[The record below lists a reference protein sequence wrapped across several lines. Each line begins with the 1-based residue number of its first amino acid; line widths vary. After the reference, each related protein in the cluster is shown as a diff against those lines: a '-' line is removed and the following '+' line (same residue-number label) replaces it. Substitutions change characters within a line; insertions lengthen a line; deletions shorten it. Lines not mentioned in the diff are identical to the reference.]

1 MACSIVSSATRPRA
15 LLSRCAGPGRHSL
28 REWHS
33 SFAGGSLLSNPLT
46 QSSGAPRATTASRST
61 PLIVCRGRRALGELL
76 QLGVDKA
83 AKPAT
88 PLRAGKVSPMRPVPK
103 HIPRP
108 PYADSGVL
116 PDMPD
121 EYQIHNEEQIVK
133 MRAACKLAAEVRD
146 KAGELVKPG
155 VTTEEID
162 IFVHEMIVNAGAYP
176 SPLNYGKF
184 PKSVCTSV
192 NECICHGIPDSRP
205 LEDGDIVNID
215 VTVFL
220 DGHHG
225 DCSKTFLCG
234 TVTPEAKR
242 LVEAN
247 EKGLAAAI
255 KECGP
260 GVPFNRIGNA
270 IQRVADSNKYGI
282 VRSFVGHGVGRIFHA
297 APMILHH
304 KNNEPGVMQE
314 GMTFTIEPQ
323 FSMGSTREKYWG
335 DKWTAVTTDGTLTA
349 QCEHTLLI
357 TKDGVD
363 ILTL

>member
-1 MACSIVSSATRPRA
+1 
-15 LLSRCAGPGRHSL
+15 
-28 REWHS
+28 
-33 SFAGGSLLSNPLT
+33 
-46 QSSGAPRATTASRST
+46 
-61 PLIVCRGRRALGELL
+61 
-76 QLGVDKA
+76 
-83 AKPAT
+83 
-88 PLRAGKVSPMRPVPK
+88 
-103 HIPRP
+103 
-108 PYADSGVL
+108 
-116 PDMPD
+116 MPD

-255 KECGP
+255 KC
-260 GVPFNRIGNA
+260 VP
-270 IQRVADSNKYGI
+270 
-282 VRSFVGHGVGRIFHA
+282 
-297 APMILHH
+297 
-304 KNNEPGVMQE
+304 
-314 GMTFTIEPQ
+314 
-323 FSMGSTREKYWG
+323 
-335 DKWTAVTTDGTLTA
+335 
-349 QCEHTLLI
+349 
-357 TKDGVD
+357 
-363 ILTL
+363 